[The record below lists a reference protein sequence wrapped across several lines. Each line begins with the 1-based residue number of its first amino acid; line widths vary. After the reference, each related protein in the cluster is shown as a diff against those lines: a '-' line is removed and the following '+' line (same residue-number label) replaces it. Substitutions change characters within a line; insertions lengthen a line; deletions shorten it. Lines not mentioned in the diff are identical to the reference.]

1 MYPLYVFCKITV
13 RWILYI
19 FFGLRISGAEYIPR
33 SGALILAANHVS
45 NFDPPVLGAVL
56 SRRLNFVAKE
66 ELFRNRIF
74 GAFLRQLG
82 AFPLRRGGA
91 DAASIKVA
99 VSRLR
104 KDQAVLIFPQGT
116 RTVAKGSRVRAGVGF
131 LAAKTGAVVIPARI
145 IGTDVILPRGVK
157 YPRCGTVRVVFGKPL
172 RIENSESYE
181 DFSERVLGEIFNLC

>member
-1 MYPLYVFCKITV
+1 MYPLYVFCKISV
-13 RWILYI
+13 RWLLYI

-33 SGALILAANHVS
+33 SGALILAANHMS
-45 NFDPPVLGAVL
+45 NFDPPVLGAVF

-91 DAASIKVA
+91 DAASIKEA
-99 VSRLR
+99 VHRLR

-116 RTVAKGSRVRAGVGF
+116 RTVAQGSRVRAGVGF

-145 IGTDVILPRGVK
+145 IGTDVILPRGAK

-172 RIENSESYE
+172 RIENFESYE